1 MMMMMMMMRL
11 IPLWFRTSA
20 ASEIKVQL
28 KEHKMVFTD
37 PDQWISSLLFWM
49 RRFLLEKLL
58 WLRSF
63 SWSNEAVLAD
73 HVQSAMR
80 MLKILLQNTFVPMK
94 NDVPARQSA
103 LPALP
108 FWRFSDW
115 KRSRLDQLWTGE
127 EPNPDKAFFF
137 FSPVACSELP
147 HLFMFKVF
155 VVLETHLGTLVGSK
169 PLKLWCFD
177 GAELRWRS
185 GKGWRGGTGEKDW
198 WGRKVTSD

>member
-1 MMMMMMMMRL
+1 MK
-11 IPLWFRTSA
+11 
-20 ASEIKVQL
+20 EQL
-28 KEHKMVFTD
+28 KEHRVVFTD
-37 PDQWISSLLFWM
+37 PDQWISSSLLFWM

-63 SWSNEAVLAD
+63 SWSDQAGWLAD

-80 MLKILLQNTFVPMK
+80 MLKILLQNTFVLMK

-108 FWRFSDW
+108 VWRVSKW
-115 KRSRLDQLWTGE
+115 KRSRLDRLWTGE

-137 FSPVACSELP
+137 FFFLVCSELA

-155 VVLETHLGTLVGSK
+155 VVLETRLGTLVGSES
-169 PLKLWCFD
+169 LKLWCFD
-177 GAELRWRS
+177 GAELQWRS
-185 GKGWRGGTGEKDW
+185 GKRWGGGTGEKDW
-198 WGRKVTSD
+198 WGRKVSYD